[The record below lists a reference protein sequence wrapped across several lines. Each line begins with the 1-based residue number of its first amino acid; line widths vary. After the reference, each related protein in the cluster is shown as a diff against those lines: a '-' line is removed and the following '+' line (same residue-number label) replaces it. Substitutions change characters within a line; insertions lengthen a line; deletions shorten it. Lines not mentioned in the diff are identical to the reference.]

1 MSGQELLVGLLVAIA
16 GTVIGGIILA
26 ALLSLAW
33 QAWRVEQEERLVRAF
48 LGLAREL
55 VRHYDTLVAPL
66 SANKAAARARVRD
79 PGPVLER
86 LRRKGHIRRV
96 PDDPGYYTI
105 TAEGRTRALASPW
118 WRFW

>member
-55 VRHYDTLVAPL
+55 VRHYDTLVAPCRRTRPRHARG
-66 SANKAAARARVRD
+66 SETRGRYWSVCAAR
-79 PGPVLER
+79 G
-86 LRRKGHIRRV
+86 
-96 PDDPGYYTI
+96 T
-105 TAEGRTRALASPW
+105 
-118 WRFW
+118 